1 MTRIMLFSILFRYFG
16 RRYLIWFGISLA
28 VLMTVIS
35 LIQSI
40 ELMRRLSGREV
51 QTTDF
56 SVTSMALLNIP
67 AVIELCLPFALQAG
81 SMLCFDYW
89 NRTNEFVVSRGF
101 GRSIWSVLN
110 PVICCACLIGAFYV
124 TVINPVGSVTA
135 QQYEAKM
142 NAAFGS
148 QQQKLSISADGIWLR
163 DSQQDSALIIHGE
176 TLDIE
181 SATIHQPMI
190 YVFNNDKVLDR
201 RIRAASISLT
211 DKGWLLEDVST
222 WNTLGERIDDA
233 AMLMPTELR
242 SLDLERS
249 SAPPSTIAFFALP
262 AFIAVLDRAGL
273 PSVDHRIHF
282 HRTAAIPLLLIGI
295 AMIAAR
301 FTLTN
306 MTRGRRARLFTRGVV
321 IAVSIFMFSHFM
333 MVLGATMRLPAYVAG
348 WAPAFIVALA
358 GAVML
363 ARMDEA

>member
-1 MTRIMLFSILFRYFG
+1 MNRIMLFSILFRYFG

-148 QQQKLSISADGIWLR
+148 QQQKLSISADGI
-163 DSQQDSALIIHGE
+163 
-176 TLDIE
+176 
-181 SATIHQPMI
+181 
-190 YVFNNDKVLDR
+190 
-201 RIRAASISLT
+201 
-211 DKGWLLEDVST
+211 
-222 WNTLGERIDDA
+222 
-233 AMLMPTELR
+233 
-242 SLDLERS
+242 
-249 SAPPSTIAFFALP
+249 
-262 AFIAVLDRAGL
+262 
-273 PSVDHRIHF
+273 
-282 HRTAAIPLLLIGI
+282 
-295 AMIAAR
+295 
-301 FTLTN
+301 
-306 MTRGRRARLFTRGVV
+306 
-321 IAVSIFMFSHFM
+321 
-333 MVLGATMRLPAYVAG
+333 
-348 WAPAFIVALA
+348 
-358 GAVML
+358 
-363 ARMDEA
+363 